1 MMVSS
6 GQGIE
11 VKAIHDAVK
20 AIHRI
25 SSQLNNGAFYVFPML
40 KGHSTSRQ
48 TEHAE
53 NAARNGSR
61 R

>member
-1 MMVSS
+1 
-6 GQGIE
+6 
-11 VKAIHDAVK
+11 
-20 AIHRI
+20 
-25 SSQLNNGAFYVFPML
+25 ML